1 MAAVTTRTAS
11 LPPIIDRCRNPVL
24 NVVDSSPFIKQSGQN
39 APNVTLKVKWKSWR
53 PEALL
58 VEVSIPIYKEVDFET
73 LYIVELLLKIGPWF
87 AGVIRREVI
96 LREVTTEIY

>member
-1 MAAVTTRTAS
+1 
-11 LPPIIDRCRNPVL
+11 
-24 NVVDSSPFIKQSGQN
+24 
-39 APNVTLKVKWKSWR
+39 
-53 PEALL
+53 
-58 VEVSIPIYKEVDFET
+58 VSIPIYKEVDFET